1 MNKKRLDML
10 VIEKDSSISR
20 TRAKSLIM
28 EGLVYVN
35 NNKETKP
42 GAIFSIDDLIEIK
55 KSTKEFVSR
64 GGYKLKKAITNN
76 NIILKDKVCV
86 DIGSST
92 GGFTDCMLQNGA
104 KKVYAVDVGYG
115 QLDWSLRNN
124 SKVISME
131 KTNARYLSID
141 NFNEKIDFISVDVAF
156 ISLTKIL
163 NIVYNILNNK
173 GEAICLIKPQ
183 FEAKRSDIKKNGVVK
198 DSKVH
203 EYVINEII
211 EFAKDIGFKIISLD
225 FSPIKG
231 PKGNI
236 EYLLFIKKNDDII
249 SNVLDVRSVINNAF
263 NTLNKEIL

>member
-1 MNKKRLDML
+1 MNKKRLDTL

-42 GAIFSIDDLIEIK
+42 GASFSTDDLIEIK
-55 KSTKEFVSR
+55 DNTKEFVSR

-156 ISLTKIL
+156 ISL
-163 NIVYNILNNK
+163 
-173 GEAICLIKPQ
+173 IK
-183 FEAKRSDIKKNGVVK
+183 
-198 DSKVH
+198 
-203 EYVINEII
+203 Y
-211 EFAKDIGFKIISLD
+211 SL
-225 FSPIKG
+225 
-231 PKGNI
+231 
-236 EYLLFIKKNDDII
+236 
-249 SNVLDVRSVINNAF
+249 
-263 NTLNKEIL
+263 